1 MRLTSRYS
9 AESYAFAVKGFCA
22 LFSAFEIRS
31 GAQSHG
37 CTDLSTLCIDKSHTY
52 LPLPRSFVC
61 NLPDSGRYV
70 TSVFQGLSL
79 SLARSVGR
87 VGENPGN
94 EVVHKFDQLLF
105 GKADIIVHTD
115 PKPLE
120 AIFKRSVAYAPRRLQ
135 SMLLSLQRYNF
146 WYRKGSTLLIA
157 DTLSRPPL
165 PMSPHEP
172 QLQSMI
178 WCTELNSKVNTP
190 IYQVSQMSPSMTS
203 TSQPQQIEQIA
214 LRTLV
219 ESGWPTKK
227 ASVPESVRLYWDVR
241 SELKLNEG
249 LL

>member
-1 MRLTSRYS
+1 MHYFPRS
-9 AESYAFAVKGFCA
+9 
-22 LFSAFEIRS
+22 RS
-31 GAQSHG
+31 GQVHSLMAALTCLRSVE
-37 CTDLSTLCIDKSHTY
+37 TNLTLTCPSPK
-52 LPLPRSFVC
+52 SFVC
-61 NLPDSGRYV
+61 NLPDSGRHV

-87 VGENPGN
+87 VGENPEN

-157 DTLSRPPL
+157 DTLSRAPL

-219 ESGWPTKK
+219 ESGWPTNK

>member
-120 AIFKRSVAYAPRRLQ
+120 AIFKRSVAYALRRLQ

>member
-61 NLPDSGRYV
+61 NLPDSGRHV

-87 VGENPGN
+87 VGENPEN

-120 AIFKRSVAYAPRRLQ
+120 AIFKRSVAYAPRCLQ

-157 DTLSRPPL
+157 DTLSRAPL

-219 ESGWPTKK
+219 ESGWPTNK